1 MAERDDSG
9 RFLTGHGPVGGG
21 RPKGSRVKLTEAF
34 LSDLNDA
41 WDVHGIKA
49 LKTCATT
56 EPTIFCRIVAG
67 ILPKKIDST
76 LEISNVFGD
85 FDLQDAAQF
94 AEAYRII
101 PQSLVEIEAESDRRD
116 AEYTGDFTSGEFT
129 GDD

>member
-1 MAERDDSG
+1 MAERDDTG
-9 RFLTGHGPVGGG
+9 RFVYGHGNVGGG
-21 RPKGSRVKLTEAF
+21 RPRGSRVKLSEAF

-41 WDVHGIKA
+41 WDVHGVSA

-76 LEISNVFGD
+76 LEVTNIFGE

-94 AEAYRII
+94 AEAYRIAKRMLTPI
-101 PQSLVEIEAESDRRD
+101 PQSLVQVESESDRRD
-116 AEYTGDFTSGEFT
+116 AEFV
-129 GDD
+129 DDD